1 VEQLKAIAEWMS
13 EHLGWLCGLG
23 LGVPI
28 GYLLLHGFVVGPR
41 RARRALAALASRG
54 YTPVPR
60 DDAGLLEAVRA
71 TLPVYA
77 FERLDDG
84 QRSMASPGFAI
95 VLRLA
100 GRTRYVLTAWRAYRY
115 AAARRTNTQETL
127 LVEVMAT
134 GLGEEFEVSPFS
146 PDRVSHGLTPVGPSG
161 GGAASGFTVYAREPE
176 GVRVPERLREAL
188 GEVAPR
194 LLEGLAI
201 KMSAGIPRQV
211 VGLRFTPGGWALSCN
226 PFLIDGSELAELVRI
241 ADTISAA
248 LDDEGRRLRAPRV
261 R

>member
-1 VEQLKAIAEWMS
+1 MQLKAIAEWMS

-28 GYLLLHGFVVGPR
+28 GYLLLYGFVVGPR
-41 RARRALAALASRG
+41 RARRALAALVSRG

-60 DDAGLLEAVRA
+60 DDAGLREAVR
-71 TLPVYA
+71 TTFPVYA

-84 QRSMASPGFAI
+84 ARSMASPGFAMA
-95 VLRLA
+95 LRLA

-134 GLGEEFEVSPFS
+134 GLVEEFEVSPFT
-146 PDRVSHGLTPVGPSG
+146 PDRVSHGLTPVAGGPSG
-161 GGAASGFTVYAREPE
+161 GPASGFTVYARDPE
-176 GVRVPERLREAL
+176 GVRVPERLRDAL

-194 LLEGLAI
+194 LLEGLAT

-226 PFLIDGSELAELVRI
+226 PFLIDGSELAELIRI

-248 LDDEGRRLRAPRV
+248 LASGS
-261 R
+261 